1 MDSRQ
6 SLPTEKPAVLSPD
19 CETGRPRQVWVTNK
33 STLAIKPEH
42 SFYKVGGESRMKTGP
57 S

>member
-42 SFYKVGGESRMKTGP
+42 SFYKVGGESRVKTGP